1 MCLGAIG
8 VIRET
13 WDEGG
18 IAMASVAGE
27 PVCLLYTPEAAP
39 GDSVLV
45 HLGFAVEVLDEERA
59 AVATALRSEVSGK
72 GATNEGR

>member
-8 VIRET
+8 VIHDT

-18 IAMASVAGE
+18 VAMASVAGE
-27 PVCLLYTPEAAP
+27 PVCLMYTPEAKT

-45 HLGFAVEVLDEERA
+45 HLGFAIEILDEERA
-59 AVATALRSEVSGK
+59 AAATALRSEM
-72 GATNEGR
+72 TEGSNA